1 MHWLEALNCTFK
13 YLLLTG
19 SGQLQIYSS
28 YLSLDF
34 QLLSGSSYLFLAR
47 IVVVLASEFESY
59 DAPLFR
65 LSLIENEC
73 TCQGHAA
80 RIFQGMLVFH
90 FGRLT
95 CGLGAGRRR
104 CWSVVAGALLL
115 EHCCS
120 HAFQLAFFFCFCFL
134 VLIIVIVIMK
144 VIVVLVLLGKMV
156 LAWKILGLR
165 VWLLLLLSFCVA
177 SAASAA
183 MFQAIEL
190 WLMSASSQA
199 VSQL

>member
-120 HAFQLAFFFCFCFL
+120 HAFQLAFFFLFSCIENRNRHNSSNNSTSATRENGVGVEDFGIARL
-134 VLIIVIVIMK
+134 AS
-144 VIVVLVLLGKMV
+144 VVVKLL
-156 LAWKILGLR
+156 R
-165 VWLLLLLSFCVA
+165 CV
-177 SAASAA
+177 
-183 MFQAIEL
+183 
-190 WLMSASSQA
+190 SS
-199 VSQL
+199 VSSDVSSN

>member
-47 IVVVLASEFESY
+47 IVVVLASECESY

-65 LSLIENEC
+65 FSLIENEC
-73 TCQGHAA
+73 TCQGDAA

-95 CGLGAGRRR
+95 CRKKDGIGIGI
-104 CWSVVAGALLL
+104 GTYN
-115 EHCCS
+115 
-120 HAFQLAFFFCFCFL
+120 
-134 VLIIVIVIMK
+134 
-144 VIVVLVLLGKMV
+144 
-156 LAWKILGLR
+156 
-165 VWLLLLLSFCVA
+165 
-177 SAASAA
+177 
-183 MFQAIEL
+183 
-190 WLMSASSQA
+190 
-199 VSQL
+199 